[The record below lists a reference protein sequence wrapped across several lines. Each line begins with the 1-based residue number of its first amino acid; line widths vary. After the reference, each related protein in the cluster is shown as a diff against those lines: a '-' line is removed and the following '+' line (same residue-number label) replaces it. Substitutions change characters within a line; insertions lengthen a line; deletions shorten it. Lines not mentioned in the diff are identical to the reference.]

1 MIDDGA
7 ELEGR
12 YRILRKL
19 GEGGMGTVY
28 EAEHTALG
36 KRIAIK
42 MLHAHV
48 AKLPDAVRRFARE
61 ARAAAEIG
69 HPNIVEVFDT
79 GTHFDEPFLVMELLR
94 GETLADR
101 LSRPEA
107 VECPEACRILG
118 CVLSALASAHAKGI
132 IHRDLKPEN
141 VFLVDGLG
149 APGVKLLDFGISKF
163 RRSGATL
170 EQTTLEGI
178 PLGTP
183 AYMAPEQWM
192 GRRDIDHRADLFAVG
207 VMLYE
212 LLTGGLPYEG
222 ANQAELFLEIVR
234 GDSVPAGPSALE
246 SDVPAALDAIL
257 LRALERDPA
266 RRFTSAREFLDA
278 LRPYGAGA
286 IAVVDDAPAVVEEE
300 DVTAVTQRRAMRAAP
315 TGVGDRPRRLPLE
328 VTGTLA
334 VVLLAVGAG
343 GWWFARSTPSS
354 TAAVVRAPRPVAAAA
369 VAAPVLPRAPTPTIA
384 PRLSDAQP
392 SAGPSG
398 EPARVAT
405 AAAARPVGGRRVRRA
420 SREVATTASTV
431 EVDRLPVSRSF
442 EP

>member
-12 YRILRKL
+12 YRILRRL

-36 KRIAIK
+36 RRIAIK
-42 MLHAHV
+42 VLHAHV
-48 AKLPDAVRRFARE
+48 AKMPDAVKRFARE

-79 GTHFDEPFLVMELLR
+79 GTHLGEPFLVMELLR

-101 LSRPEA
+101 LSRPETVA
-107 VECPEACRILG
+107 CHEACRIVG

-141 VFLVDGLG
+141 VFLLAG
-149 APGVKLLDFGISKF
+149 AAAPAVKLLDFGISKF

-170 EQTTLEGI
+170 EQTTQEGV

-234 GDSVPAGPSALE
+234 GTSVPVAPSELE
-246 SDVPAALDAIL
+246 PDVPTALDAVVR
-257 LRALERDPA
+257 RALERDPA
-266 RRFTSAREFLDA
+266 RRFTSAREFVDA
-278 LRPYGAGA
+278 LRPHGAGA
-286 IAVVDDAPAVVEEE
+286 IAVVDDPPAVVEE
-300 DVTAVTQRRAMRAAP
+300 DPAVTTLRRAMRAAP
-315 TGVGDRPRRLPLE
+315 TDVGARPRRFPIE
-328 VTGTLA
+328 VTGTAL

-343 GWWFARSTPSS
+343 AAWLARAPASSVALRVAPRTP
-354 TAAVVRAPRPVAAAA
+354 AVVARAAALPPDAGSPRLAPVAPAVVPVVALTPVAA
-369 VAAPVLPRAPTPTIA
+369 VAAVAA
-384 PRLSDAQP
+384 VA
-392 SAGPSG
+392 
-398 EPARVAT
+398 PARGVRARRVHHARRADPAT
-405 AAAARPVGGRRVRRA
+405 AATVG
-420 SREVATTASTV
+420 
-431 EVDRLPVSRSF
+431 VDRLPVSRSF